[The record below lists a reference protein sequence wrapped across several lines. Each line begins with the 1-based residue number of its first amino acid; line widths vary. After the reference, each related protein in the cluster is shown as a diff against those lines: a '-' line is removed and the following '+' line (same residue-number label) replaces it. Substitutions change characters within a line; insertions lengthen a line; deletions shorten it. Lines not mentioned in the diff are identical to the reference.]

1 MFKRFKPLR
10 LSGWVLAWS
19 LLALAACGGKTSSAA
34 GPSAAATPSNTPAVS
49 QCDPAIMTNIVNDAY
64 DRKSVNL
71 NMGDTLLVMNETN
84 DTFTLKTIPDDGLR
98 YMVVDSKEMEHVPFN
113 KPGTFTLTSQEHP
126 GATLAVVVSSTP
138 GSTCGETPVAT
149 IDFGTGHAFTPA
161 TATITEGQSIMIAN
175 MSGQTLDMMS
185 NPDLGAGMGSQM
197 YHPGER
203 QTILFTNDGT
213 YVFTAQQ
220 YPNTHLTVVVKNG
233 PQK

>member
-1 MFKRFKPLR
+1 
-10 LSGWVLAWS
+10 
-19 LLALAACGGKTSSAA
+19 
-34 GPSAAATPSNTPAVS
+34 
-49 QCDPAIMTNIVNDAY
+49 MTNIVNDAY

-185 NPDLGAGMGSQM
+185 NPDLGAGMGSQL